1 MTTPTARL
9 AYERVHAG
17 DWSAKILPLRRQT
30 EVVNGWL
37 RERLRTVL
45 PEVMR
50 REGFD
55 MWLVVA
61 REYNEDPVLMSLLPA
76 PMMSARRRT
85 ILVFHAPGAADA
97 SGSGDAAAGGAAA
110 DEGFEAMAIANAGIG
125 LDGYYAAMWDKGRTA
140 QAKEDQWACLRR
152 VIAERDPRRIGID
165 VGEHFAF
172 GDGLSHHE
180 HEALR
185 GALGEELWA
194 RTASAERLAVGWL
207 ERRTQGEIDAAG
219 GINQIAHGII
229 GEAFSSRVVHPG
241 VTTAVDVAWWLR
253 QRAADLGLSCWF
265 QPTVSIQRRGV
276 HVGDIGSSPDEVIR
290 PGDLLHC
297 DFGLHYLGLATDT
310 QQNAYVLRLGEE
322 APPAGLEL
330 ALVAANRQQ
339 DLLAAEMVAGRSGNE
354 ILAAVRAAMAADG
367 LEGRMYSHPIGVHGH
382 GAGPMIGLYDQQDG
396 VPGRG
401 DLPLHHDTLHSFEMF
416 VEVVVPEWDG
426 QKVKLASEQIV
437 AFTGGR
443 IHYLGGRQTALHL
456 IH

>member
-17 DWSAKILPLRRQT
+17 DWSAKVLPLRRQA
-30 EVVNGWL
+30 EVTNGWL
-37 RERLRTVL
+37 EARLRTVL

-55 MWLVVA
+55 LWIVAA

-85 ILVFHAPGAADA
+85 ILVFHAPKDRA
-97 SGSGDAAAGGAAA
+97 
-110 DEGFEAMAIANAGIG
+110 FEAMAIANPGIG
-125 LDGYYAAMWDKGRTA
+125 LDGYYRPMWDKSRTS
-140 QAKEDQWACLRR
+140 QAAEDQWQCLRR
-152 VIAERDPRRIGID
+152 VVAERDPRRIGID
-165 VGEHFAF
+165 VAPDVAF
-172 GDGLSHHE
+172 GDGLSHTE

-185 GALGEELWA
+185 AALGEDLWA
-194 RTASAERLAVGWL
+194 RTTSAERLAVGWL
-207 ERRTQGEIDAAG
+207 ERRSPGEIDAAG
-219 GINQIAHGII
+219 GINQIAHGLI

-241 VTTAVDVAWWLR
+241 VTTAVEAAWWLR
-253 QRAADLGLSCWF
+253 QRAADLGLRSWF

-276 HVGDIGSSPDEVIR
+276 QLGDIGSSPDEVIR

-322 APPAGLEL
+322 GPPADIAHALE
-330 ALVAANRQQ
+330 VANRQQ

-354 ILAAVRAAMAADG
+354 ILAAVLAAMAAAG
-367 LEGRMYSHPIGVHGH
+367 IAGRVYTHPIGYHGH
-382 GAGPMIGLYDQQDG
+382 GAGPIIGLYDQQDG

-401 DLPLHHDTLHSFEMF
+401 DLPLHDDTLHSFEMYA
-416 VEVVVPEWDG
+416 EVAVPAWDG
-426 QKVKLASEQIV
+426 QRIKLASEQIV

-443 IHYLGGRQTALHL
+443 IHFLGGRQTALHL

>member
-9 AYERVHAG
+9 AYDRVHAG
-17 DWSAKILPLRRQT
+17 DWSAKVLPLRRQT
-30 EVVNGWL
+30 EVTNGWL
-37 RERLRTVL
+37 EARLRTVL

-55 MWLVVA
+55 LWIVVA

-85 ILVFHAPGAADA
+85 MLVFHAPEDGA
-97 SGSGDAAAGGAAA
+97 
-110 DEGFEAMAIANAGIG
+110 FEAMAIANAGIG
-125 LDGYYAAMWDKGRTA
+125 LDGYYQPMWDKSRTA
-140 QAKEDQWACLRR
+140 EAKEDQWQCLRR
-152 VIAERDPRRIGID
+152 VVAERDPRRIGID
-165 VGEHFAF
+165 VATDFAF
-172 GDGLSHHE
+172 GDGLTYTE

-185 GALGEELWA
+185 SALGEDLWA

-207 ERRTQGEIDAAG
+207 ERRSGGEIDAAG
-219 GINQIAHGII
+219 GINQISHGII
-229 GEAFSSRVVHPG
+229 AEGFSSRVVHPG

-253 QRAADLGLSCWF
+253 QRAADLGLRCWF

-276 HVGDIGSSPDEVIR
+276 QLGDIGSSPDEIIR

-322 APPAGLEL
+322 APPAGLAHAL
-330 ALVAANRQQ
+330 ALANRQQ
-339 DLLAAEMVAGRSGNE
+339 DLLAAEMVAGRTGNE
-354 ILAAVRAAMAADG
+354 ILAGVLAAMAAEG
-367 LEGRMYSHPIGVHGH
+367 LEGRMYTHPIGFHGH
-382 GAGPMIGLYDQQDG
+382 GAGPVIGLYDQQGG

-401 DLPLHHDTLHSFEMF
+401 DLPLHDDTLHSFEMYA
-416 VEVVVPEWDG
+416 EVAIPEWDG
-426 QKVKLASEQIV
+426 QRVKLASEQIV

-443 IHYLGGRQTALHL
+443 IHFLGGRQTELHL

>member
-1 MTTPTARL
+1 MTTTPTARL

-17 DWSAKILPLRRQT
+17 DWSAKVLPLRRQADVT
-30 EVVNGWL
+30 NGWL

-45 PEVMR
+45 PDVMR
-50 REGFD
+50 REGLD
-55 MWLVVA
+55 LWIVVA

-85 ILVFHAPGAADA
+85 MLVFHAPE
-97 SGSGDAAAGGAAA
+97 GGA
-110 DEGFEAMAIANAGIG
+110 FEALAIANAGIG
-125 LDGYYAAMWDKGRTA
+125 LDGTYRPMWDKSRTEE
-140 QAKEDQWACLRR
+140 AKEDQWQCLRR
-152 VIAERDPRRIGID
+152 VVAERDPRRIGVN

-185 GALGEELWA
+185 EALGPDLWS
-194 RTASAERLAVGWL
+194 RTVSAERVAVGWL

-219 GINQIAHGII
+219 GINQIAHGMI

-265 QPTVSIQRRGV
+265 QPTVSIQRRGAQ
-276 HVGDIGSSPDEVIR
+276 VGDIGSSPDEVIR

-330 ALVAANRQQ
+330 ALAAANQQQ
-339 DLLAAEMVAGRSGNE
+339 DLLAAEMVAGRTGNE
-354 ILAAVRAAMAADG
+354 ILAAVRAAMAAEG
-367 LEGRMYSHPIGVHGH
+367 LEGRVYTHPIGVHGH
-382 GAGPMIGLYDQQDG
+382 GAGPMIGLYDQQAG

-401 DLPLHHDTLHSFEMF
+401 DLPLHDDTLHSFEMF
-416 VEVVVPEWDG
+416 VEVPVPEWD
-426 QKVKLASEQIV
+426 QQRVKLASEQIV

-443 IHYLGGRQTALHL
+443 IHFLGGRQTELHR

>member
-17 DWSAKILPLRRQT
+17 DWSAKVLPLRRQT
-30 EVVNGWL
+30 DVVNGWL
-37 RERLRTVL
+37 SERLRTVL

-55 MWLVVA
+55 LWIVAA

-85 ILVFHAPGAADA
+85 ILVFHAPA
-97 SGSGDAAAGGAAA
+97 
-110 DEGFEAMAIANAGIG
+110 EGEFEAMAIANAGIG
-125 LDGYYAAMWDKGRTA
+125 LDGYYRPMWDKSRTA
-140 QAKEDQWACLRR
+140 QAAEDQWQCLER
-152 VIAERDPRRIGID
+152 VVAERDPRRIGID
-165 VGEHFAF
+165 VAVDFAF
-172 GDGLSHHE
+172 GDGLSHSE

-185 GALGEELWA
+185 AALGEDLWA

-207 ERRTQGEIDAAG
+207 ERRSPGEIDAAG

-229 GEAFSSRVVHPG
+229 GEAFSSRVIHPG
-241 VTTAVDVAWWLR
+241 VTTAVDAAWWLR
-253 QRAADLGLSCWF
+253 QRAADLGLRCWF

-276 HVGDIGSSPDEVIR
+276 VLGDIGSSPDEVIR

-322 APPAGLEL
+322 APPAGIVHALE
-330 ALVAANRQQ
+330 VANRQQ

-354 ILAAVRAAMAADG
+354 VLAGVLAAMAAAG
-367 LEGRMYSHPIGVHGH
+367 IEGRMYTHPIGYHGH
-382 GAGPMIGLYDQQDG
+382 GAGPVIGLYDQQGG

-401 DLPLHHDTLHSFEMF
+401 DLPLHDDTLHSFEMYA
-416 VEVVVPEWDG
+416 EVAVPEWDD
-426 QKVKLASEQIV
+426 QRIKLASEQIV

-443 IHYLGGRQTALHL
+443 IHFLGGRQTALHL

>member
-1 MTTPTARL
+1 MPEDPMSETDTTAPTARL
-9 AYERVHAG
+9 AYDRVHAG
-17 DWSAKILPLRRQT
+17 DWAHKILPLRRQAAVT
-30 EVVNGWL
+30 NAWL
-37 RERLRTVL
+37 AERLRTVL

-55 MWLVVA
+55 LWIVAA

-85 ILVFHAPGAADA
+85 ILVFHAPQ
-97 SGSGDAAAGGAAA
+97 GGA
-110 DEGFEAMAIANAGIG
+110 FEAMAIANAGIG
-125 LDGYYAAMWDKGRTA
+125 LDGYYAPMWAKTKTA
-140 QAKEDQWACLRR
+140 QAAEDQWQCLRR
-152 VIAERDPRRIGID
+152 VVAERDPRRIGID
-165 VGEHFAF
+165 VATDFAF
-172 GDGLSHHE
+172 GDGLSHSE

-185 GALGEELWA
+185 AALGEDLWA
-194 RTASAERLAVGWL
+194 RTASAERVAIGWL

-219 GINQIAHGII
+219 GINLVAHGII

-241 VTTAVDVAWWLR
+241 VTTALDVAWWLR
-253 QRAADLGLSCWF
+253 QRVNALGLTCWF

-276 HVGDIGSSPDEVIR
+276 QLGDIGASPDEVIR

-322 APPAGLEL
+322 APPAGLRR
-330 ALVAANRQQ
+330 ALQVANRQQ
-339 DLLAAEMVAGRSGNE
+339 DLLAAQMVAGRTGNE
-354 ILAAVRAAMAADG
+354 VLAGVRAAMAAEG
-367 LEGRMYSHPIGVHGH
+367 IEGRMYTHPIGFHGH
-382 GAGPMIGLYDQQDG
+382 GAGPVIGLYDQQDG

-401 DLPLHHDTLHSFEMF
+401 DVPLHDDTLHSFEMF
-416 VEVVVPEWDG
+416 VEVDVDAWDG
-426 QKVKLASEQIV
+426 QRVKLASEQIV

-443 IHYLGGRQTALHL
+443 IHYLGGRQTELHL

>member
-17 DWSAKILPLRRQT
+17 DWSAKILPLRRQA
-30 EVVNGWL
+30 EVENGWL

-45 PEVMR
+45 PDVMR
-50 REGFD
+50 REGVD
-55 MWLVVA
+55 LWIVVA

-85 ILVFHAPGAADA
+85 ILVFHAPAEGA
-97 SGSGDAAAGGAAA
+97 
-110 DEGFEAMAIANAGIG
+110 FEAMAIANAGIG
-125 LDGYYAAMWDKGRTA
+125 LDGYYRPMWEKSRTA

-152 VIAERDPRRIGID
+152 VVAERDPRRIGID
-165 VGEHFAF
+165 VAADFAF
-172 GDGLSHHE
+172 GDGLTHHE
-180 HEALR
+180 H
-185 GALGEELWA
+185 GALQAALGPELWA
-194 RTASAERLAVGWL
+194 RTASAERVAVGWL
-207 ERRTQGEIDAAG
+207 ERRSPGEIDAAG

-229 GEAFSSRVVHPG
+229 GEGFSSRVVHPG

-253 QRAADLGLSCWF
+253 QRAADLGLRCWF
-265 QPTVSIQRRGV
+265 QPTVSIQRQGV
-276 HVGDIGSSPDEVIR
+276 DVGDIGSSPDEVIR

-322 APPAGLEL
+322 APPAGLTGAL
-330 ALVAANRQQ
+330 ALANRQQ
-339 DLLAAEMVAGRSGNE
+339 DLLAAEMRAGRTGNE
-354 ILAAVRAAMAADG
+354 ILAGVLASMAAEGID
-367 LEGRMYSHPIGVHGH
+367 GRMYSHPIGFHGH
-382 GAGPMIGLYDQQDG
+382 GAGPVIGLYDQQGG

-401 DLPLHHDTLHSFEMF
+401 DLPLHDDTLHSFEMF
-416 VEVVVPEWDG
+416 VEVAVPEWGG
-426 QKVKLASEQIV
+426 QRVKLASEQIV

-443 IHYLGGRQTALHL
+443 VHYLGGRQTGLHL

>member
-9 AYERVHAG
+9 AYDRVHAG

-30 EVVNGWL
+30 EITNGWL
-37 RERLRTVL
+37 EARLRGVL

-55 MWLVVA
+55 LWIVVA
-61 REYNEDPVLMSLLPA
+61 REYNEDPVLMTLLPA

-85 ILVFHAPGAADA
+85 MLVFHAPEDGA
-97 SGSGDAAAGGAAA
+97 
-110 DEGFEAMAIANAGIG
+110 FEAMAIANAGIG
-125 LDGYYAAMWDKGRTA
+125 LDGYYRPMWDKSRTA
-140 QAKEDQWACLRR
+140 EAKEDQWQCLRR
-152 VIAERDPRRIGID
+152 VVAERDPRRIGID
-165 VGEHFAF
+165 VAADFAF
-172 GDGLSHHE
+172 GDGLTHTE

-185 GALGEELWA
+185 AALGEELWA

-207 ERRTQGEIDAAG
+207 ERRSQGEIDAAG

-229 GEAFSSRVVHPG
+229 AEGFSSRVVHPG

-253 QRAADLGLSCWF
+253 QRAADLGLRCWF

-276 HVGDIGSSPDEVIR
+276 HLGDIGSSPEETIR

-322 APPAGLEL
+322 APPEGLVRAL
-330 ALVAANRQQ
+330 ALANRQQ
-339 DLLAAEMVAGRSGNE
+339 DLLAAEMAVGRTGNE
-354 ILAAVRAAMAADG
+354 ILAGVLAAMADEG
-367 LEGRMYSHPIGVHGH
+367 LEGRMYTHPIGFHGH
-382 GAGPMIGLYDQQDG
+382 GAGPVIGLYDQQGG

-401 DLPLHHDTLHSFEMF
+401 DLPLHDDTLHSFEMYAE
-416 VEVVVPEWDG
+416 VEVPEWDR
-426 QKVKLASEQIV
+426 QRVKLASEQIV

-443 IHYLGGRQTALHL
+443 IHFLGGRQTELHL

>member
-9 AYERVHAG
+9 AYDRVHAG
-17 DWSAKILPLRRQT
+17 DWSAKVLPLRRQA
-30 EVVNGWL
+30 EVTNGWL
-37 RERLRTVL
+37 AERLRTVL

-55 MWLVVA
+55 LWVVVA

-85 ILVFHAPGAADA
+85 ILVFHAPE
-97 SGSGDAAAGGAAA
+97 GG
-110 DEGFEAMAIANAGIG
+110 GFEAMAIANAGIG
-125 LDGYYAAMWDKGRTA
+125 LDGFYRPMWAKTKTA
-140 QAKEDQWACLRR
+140 QAAEDQWQCLRR
-152 VIAERDPRRIGID
+152 VVAERDPKRIGID
-165 VGEHFAF
+165 VAADFAF

-185 GALGEELWA
+185 AALGEALWA
-194 RTASAERLAVGWL
+194 RTASAERLAIGWL
-207 ERRTQGEIDAAG
+207 ERRTAGELDAAG
-219 GINQIAHGII
+219 GINQIAHGLI

-241 VTTAVDVAWWLR
+241 VTTALDVAWWLR
-253 QRAADLGLSCWF
+253 QRTNELGLTCWF
-265 QPTVSIQRRGV
+265 QPTVSVQRRGAQL
-276 HVGDIGSSPDEVIR
+276 GDIGASPDAVIR

-322 APPAGLEL
+322 APPAGLAR
-330 ALVAANRQQ
+330 ALEVANRQQ
-339 DLLAAEMVAGRSGNE
+339 DLLAAEMVAGRTGNQV
-354 ILAAVRAAMAADG
+354 LAGVRAAMAAAG
-367 LEGRMYSHPIGVHGH
+367 IEGRMYTHPIGFHGH
-382 GAGPMIGLYDQQDG
+382 GAGPVIGLYDQQEG

-401 DLPLHHDTLHSFEMF
+401 DVPLHDDTLHSFEMF
-416 VEVVVPEWDG
+416 VEVAVPEWDG
-426 QKVKLASEQIV
+426 QKVKLATEQIV

-443 IHYLGGRQTALHL
+443 VHYLGGRQTELHL

>member
-1 MTTPTARL
+1 MTTTPTARL

-17 DWSAKILPLRRQT
+17 DWSAKVLPLRRQADVT
-30 EVVNGWL
+30 NGWL

-45 PEVMR
+45 PDVMR
-50 REGFD
+50 REGLD
-55 MWLVVA
+55 LWIVVA

-85 ILVFHAPGAADA
+85 MLVFHAPE
-97 SGSGDAAAGGAAA
+97 GGA
-110 DEGFEAMAIANAGIG
+110 FEAMAIANAGIG
-125 LDGYYAAMWDKGRTA
+125 LDGTYRPMWDKSRTEE
-140 QAKEDQWACLRR
+140 AKEDQWQCLRR
-152 VIAERDPRRIGID
+152 VVAERDPRRIGVN

-185 GALGEELWA
+185 EALGPGLWSRA
-194 RTASAERLAVGWL
+194 VSAERVAVGWL
-207 ERRTQGEIDAAG
+207 ERRTPGEIDAAG

-253 QRAADLGLSCWF
+253 QRAAGLGLSCWF
-265 QPTVSIQRRGV
+265 QPTVSIQRRGAD
-276 HVGDIGSSPDEVIR
+276 VGDIGSSPDEVIR

-322 APPAGLEL
+322 TPPAGLEL
-330 ALVAANRQQ
+330 ALAAANQQQ
-339 DLLAAEMVAGRSGNE
+339 DLLAAEMVAGRTGNE
-354 ILAAVRAAMAADG
+354 ILAAVRAAMAAEG
-367 LEGRMYSHPIGVHGH
+367 LEGRVYTHPIGVHGH
-382 GAGPMIGLYDQQDG
+382 GAGPMIGLYDQQAG

-401 DLPLHHDTLHSFEMF
+401 DLPLHDDTLHSFEMF

-426 QKVKLASEQIV
+426 QRVKLASEQIV

-443 IHYLGGRQTALHL
+443 IHFLGGRQTELHRVN
-456 IH
+456 

>member
-1 MTTPTARL
+1 MTTTPTARL

-17 DWSAKILPLRRQT
+17 DWSAKVLPLRRQADVT
-30 EVVNGWL
+30 NGWL

-45 PEVMR
+45 PDVMR
-50 REGFD
+50 REGLD
-55 MWLVVA
+55 LWIVVA

-85 ILVFHAPGAADA
+85 MLVFHTPE
-97 SGSGDAAAGGAAA
+97 GGA
-110 DEGFEAMAIANAGIG
+110 FEALAIANAGIG
-125 LDGYYAAMWDKGRTA
+125 LDGTYRPMWDKSRTEE
-140 QAKEDQWACLRR
+140 AKEDQWQCLRR
-152 VIAERDPRRIGID
+152 VVAERDPRRIGVN

-185 GALGEELWA
+185 EALGPDLWS
-194 RTASAERLAVGWL
+194 RTVSAERVAVGWL

-219 GINQIAHGII
+219 GINQIAHGMI

-265 QPTVSIQRRGV
+265 QPTVSIQRRGAQ
-276 HVGDIGSSPDEVIR
+276 VGDIGSSPDEVIR

-297 DFGLHYLGLATDT
+297 DFGFHYLGLATDT

-330 ALVAANRQQ
+330 ALAAANQQQ
-339 DLLAAEMVAGRSGNE
+339 DLLAAEMVAGRTGNE
-354 ILAAVRAAMAADG
+354 ILAAVRAAMAAEG
-367 LEGRMYSHPIGVHGH
+367 LEGRVYTHPIGVHGH
-382 GAGPMIGLYDQQDG
+382 GAGPMIGLYDQQAG

-401 DLPLHHDTLHSFEMF
+401 DLPLHDDTLHSFEMF
-416 VEVVVPEWDG
+416 VEVPVPEWD
-426 QKVKLASEQIV
+426 QQRVKLASEQIV

-443 IHYLGGRQTALHL
+443 IHFLGGRQTELHR